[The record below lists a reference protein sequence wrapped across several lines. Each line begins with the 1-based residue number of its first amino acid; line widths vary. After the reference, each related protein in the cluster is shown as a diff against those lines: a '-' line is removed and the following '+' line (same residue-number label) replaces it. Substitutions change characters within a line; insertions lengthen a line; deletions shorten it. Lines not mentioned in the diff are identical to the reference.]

1 MNWGDNPLCI
11 FLMLI
16 TMQRHKKNDEFNRF
30 TGGAEDARPD
40 IDAR

>member
-1 MNWGDNPLCI
+1 MNWNDDLLCI

-16 TMQRHKKNDEFNRF
+16 TMQHNKRNDEFIRF